1 MTQVTLKI
9 DDAFIESLG
18 KEQIEKLLQEWLM
31 QYKKRLELQEAA
43 DELSSIDLVN
53 DPQWQTARLLA
64 WETYKHNYE
73 NLAL

>member
-53 DPQWQTARLLA
+53 DPQWQTARFLA
-64 WETYKHNYE
+64 WETYKHNFE
-73 NLAL
+73 DLAL

>member
-31 QYKKRLELQEAA
+31 QYKKRLALQEAA
-43 DELSSIDLVN
+43 Y
-53 DPQWQTARLLA
+53 P
-64 WETYKHNYE
+64 
-73 NLAL
+73 